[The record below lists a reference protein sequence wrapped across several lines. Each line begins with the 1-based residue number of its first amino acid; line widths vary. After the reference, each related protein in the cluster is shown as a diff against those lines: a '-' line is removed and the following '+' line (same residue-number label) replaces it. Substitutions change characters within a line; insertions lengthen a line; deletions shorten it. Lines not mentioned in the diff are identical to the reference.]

1 MTEQFV
7 MIILLI
13 ALGYFLKRINY
24 LKATDSQVLS
34 TLVLNVTLPSL
45 VIVNLN
51 SADLNMSFSILPIMM
66 IVYGIVAKIIVIWFF
81 RKYSNQM
88 RGSVGMMTGS
98 MNIGLFAYPLVN
110 AIWPEKGMVYFGM
123 ADIGGAMIM
132 FGLTYFV
139 GSYFSEGEDQ
149 FNFKFLGKKLI
160 QSVPLV
166 TYIVMF
172 TLNMSNI
179 HIWKPAID
187 FFSILSKANM
197 PLSMILLGVMLSF
210 SIDREYLPV
219 TIKYLCLHYGLA
231 IVAGT
236 LVHFFLQVSDPMI
249 KTTLLITWLLPVG
262 VAIIPYSIQFKYKTL
277 PFVGMV
283 TNLTIIIS
291 IVILYVY
298 QALFV

>member
-139 GSYFSEGEDQ
+139 GSYFSEGGDQ

-236 LVHFFLQVSDPMI
+236 LVHFFLPVSDPMI

-283 TNLTIIIS
+283 TNLTIIII

>member
-1 MTEQFV
+1 
-7 MIILLI
+7 
-13 ALGYFLKRINY
+13 
-24 LKATDSQVLS
+24 
-34 TLVLNVTLPSL
+34 NVTLPSL

-236 LVHFFLQVSDPMI
+236 LVHFFLPVSDPMI

-283 TNLTIIIS
+283 TNL
-291 IVILYVY
+291 
-298 QALFV
+298 

>member
-236 LVHFFLQVSDPMI
+236 LVHFFLPVSDPMI

>member
-210 SIDREYLPV
+210 SVDREYLPV

-236 LVHFFLQVSDPMI
+236 LVHFFLPVSDPMI

>member
-13 ALGYFLKRINY
+13 ALGYLLKRINY

-139 GSYFSEGEDQ
+139 GSYFSEGGDQ

-236 LVHFFLQVSDPMI
+236 LVHFFLPVSDPMI

>member
-34 TLVLNVTLPSL
+34 MLVLNVTLPSL

-236 LVHFFLQVSDPMI
+236 LVHFFLPVSDPMI